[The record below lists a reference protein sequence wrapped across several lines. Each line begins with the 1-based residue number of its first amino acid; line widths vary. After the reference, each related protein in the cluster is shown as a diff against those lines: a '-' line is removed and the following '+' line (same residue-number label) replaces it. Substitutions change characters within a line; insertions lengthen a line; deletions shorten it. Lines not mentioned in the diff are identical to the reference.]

1 MFLIINFILNT
12 TFRHI
17 LNNLNSKSVVKL
29 KNMKTISIFLLLI
42 YWSVMIFAP
51 IIKNN
56 TNIYENKKI
65 VKKL

>member
-51 IIKNN
+51 VIKNN
-56 TNIYENKKI
+56 TNINENKKI